1 MSAVF
6 NADVASKSASKKKRK
21 NKKKTN
27 DKPKTSADAPD
38 ANGAHDE
45 PDEDGE
51 DDESASRKQSIAGL
65 EEDPDNSTTTQPLP
79 VNGSDETPNS
89 TNIPTNTQADH
100 DAHAETAARLDTIVK
115 ERDSLRHDLA
125 DLRKSIETMQEKHQ
139 QERESLQSQALEFKT
154 AKESAQ
160 VQGLRAK
167 MDSMQEKHD
176 QELDQLKKQS
186 EDAQTQRDNA
196 EVTELRNTIT
206 TMQDNHS
213 KELQDL
219 KDQAQQAQTT
229 KDNAE
234 VAELRQSLA
243 SQQEKHAKEI
253 GTLKKQAEEA
263 QAAKDNSAITDLRR
277 TLENLKKEHQQEL
290 ETREKQ
296 LQERDN
302 SEVSELRKSLESMR
316 EEHHKEV
323 EQLKK
328 QAQEAQSGKE
338 SSDSEETEQ
347 LRTQLQETQKGK
359 ENAESAYRTL
369 LGKVNTIKSQL
380 GERLKA
386 DAEELS
392 KARAEIEELQ
402 EESRSARERK
412 EELQATIDQ
421 LETQRQEHQSEIE
434 SLRSRTNV
442 SQSNWVKER
451 DELISR
457 EAYAREE
464 FENARQA
471 MQDWEVLAMEERSLR
486 ESLSE
491 RVIEIEEQLNAR
503 QEAYERAASE
513 RDTQNSTV
521 DSLQRALQEIQDA
534 RKKELREMVENS
546 QAQLDALRSQADEAK
561 ASAASSLEEL
571 EKLRKELERALP
583 FEKEVKEKNLLIGK
597 LRHEAVILN
606 DHLTK
611 ALRFLKRGKPEDN
624 VDRHI
629 VTNHFLHFLI
639 LDRSDPKKFQVLQ
652 LIAALLGWTEE
663 QREQAG
669 LARPGASNSMLKI
682 PLSPFRRTPSTPS
695 LSDSTFDNHQGG
707 SKESLAE
714 LWSDFLERE
723 AQEGGMHSSR
733 SGSFAMMSP
742 TQERPAS
749 SGGLG
754 LSSPRPN

>member
-1 MSAVF
+1 M
-6 NADVASKSASKKKRK
+6 
-21 NKKKTN
+21 
-27 DKPKTSADAPD
+27 P
-38 ANGAHDE
+38 
-45 PDEDGE
+45 
-51 DDESASRKQSIAGL
+51 
-65 EEDPDNSTTTQPLP
+65 
-79 VNGSDETPNS
+79 
-89 TNIPTNTQADH
+89 
-100 DAHAETAARLDTIVK
+100 
-115 ERDSLRHDLA
+115 
-125 DLRKSIETMQEKHQ
+125 
-139 QERESLQSQALEFKT
+139 
-154 AKESAQ
+154 
-160 VQGLRAK
+160 
-167 MDSMQEKHD
+167 
-176 QELDQLKKQS
+176 
-186 EDAQTQRDNA
+186 
-196 EVTELRNTIT
+196 
-206 TMQDNHS
+206 S

-296 LQERDN
+296 LQKQDN
-302 SEVSELRKSLESMR
+302 SEVSELLKSLESMR

-328 QAQEAQSGKE
+328 QAQEAQSGKA

-561 ASAASSLEEL
+561 ASAASSAEEL